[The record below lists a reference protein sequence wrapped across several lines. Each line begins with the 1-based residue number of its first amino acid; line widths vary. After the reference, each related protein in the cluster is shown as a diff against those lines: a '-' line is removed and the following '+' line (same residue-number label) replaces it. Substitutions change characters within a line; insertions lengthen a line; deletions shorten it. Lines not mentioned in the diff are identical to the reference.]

1 MTNEERAR
9 RFRIARTELSPHG
22 TETQAQVYTATKVS
36 ASAISNLENPENA
49 RMPSADM
56 VNTLAEY
63 YGVNAAWLT
72 GQSESWSLNKDSQ
85 ALTKV
90 LGFSPR
96 AADKLTDMMGNP
108 ACREAINGLI
118 ESDRF
123 DRMIHAIT
131 RLTDMPQP
139 APEGSWNA
147 ETVDYADVVR
157 KYAGK
162 DSSLAFDLAES
173 DIRDLYTW
181 KAEREMEGLIRDV
194 IGGTEK
200 RG

>member
-22 TETQAQVYTATKVS
+22 METQAQVYTATGVS
-36 ASAISNLENPENA
+36 ASAISNLENPENS
-49 RMPSADM
+49 RVPSSKI

-90 LGFSPR
+90 LGFTPR
-96 AADKLTDMMGNP
+96 AADKITRLMADEKT
-108 ACREAINGLI
+108 RKAINDLI

-123 DRMIHAIT
+123 DRMIRAIA
-131 RLTDMPQP
+131 RLSDMPQAVP
-139 APEGSWNA
+139 DGSWKA
-147 ETVDYADVVR
+147 DTVDYSAVVR
-157 KYAGK
+157 QYGGS
-162 DSSLAFDLAES
+162 DSSMAFELAEG
-173 DIRDLYTW
+173 DIRDLITW
-181 KAEREMEGLIRDV
+181 KSEREL
-194 IGGTEK
+194 
-200 RG
+200 